1 MITRAGLL
9 CLAALSFSATAKS
22 FQNSYVSF
30 EVPDDWT
37 CVQEGVA
44 WTCTPIKQ
52 PEAKQ
57 AVIVMAAKV
66 AGAEDTIPN
75 FVNYLKQP
83 RRITTKVGTPMPS
96 QVMYSQP
103 RTLAGGTWVQA
114 QHVSSEIQDY
124 YTLYLATVKEQ
135 LAILVSFSAEKNNY
149 AKFNPIFDRALKT
162 LKITADQHV
171 LFPKGR
177 QVNKA
182 ELVGIQTPGADRNS
196 EMALNTPVHRA
207 NPGWLYAVG
216 GIVVAAILGFIVYRR
231 RPARRKSVRPKSS
244 RR

>member
-1 MITRAGLL
+1 MSKIAWVGLL
-9 CLAALSFSATAKS
+9 AFGVNAGAKS

-30 EVPDDWT
+30 EVPDDWA

-44 WTCTPIKQ
+44 WTCTPVKQ

-96 QVMYSQP
+96 QVMYSQT

-135 LAILVSFSAEKNNY
+135 LAILVSFSAEKTNY

-182 ELVGIQTPGADRNS
+182 ELVGIQAPGADLNS
-196 EMALNTPVHRA
+196 EMALNVAGKTKSSVLPAVIA
-207 NPGWLYAVG
+207 GVVLVLAVG
-216 GIVVAAILGFIVYRR
+216 LIVYRR
-231 RPARRKSVRPKSS
+231 RRPKRKPSKSKSS

>member
-1 MITRAGLL
+1 MIRLALL
-9 CLAALSFSATAKS
+9 SLVVAFDASAKS

-30 EVPDDWT
+30 DVPDDWN
-37 CVQEGVA
+37 CAQEGVA
-44 WTCTPIKQ
+44 WTCTPVKQ
-52 PEAKQ
+52 PESKQ
-57 AVIVMAAKV
+57 AVIVVAAKV
-66 AGAEDTIPN
+66 AGPEDTVSN
-75 FVNYLKQP
+75 FVNYLRQP

-96 QVMYSQP
+96 MVMYSQQ
-103 RTLAGGTWVQA
+103 RTLAGTAWVQA

-149 AKFNPIFDRALKT
+149 AKFNPVFDKALKT

-177 QVNKA
+177 NVNKT
-182 ELVGIQTPGADRNS
+182 ELVGIQAPGADPNH
-196 EMALNTPVHRA
+196 EMNLAVPAPKRGPNPSLVILGVAAAAL
-207 NPGWLYAVG
+207 
-216 GIVVAAILGFIVYRR
+216 VAAIIYWRR
-231 RPARRKSVRPKSS
+231 SPPRRKSKRSKGS

>member
-1 MITRAGLL
+1 MKRLTLLGLL
-9 CLAALSFSATAKS
+9 LAFDASAKA

-30 EVPDDWT
+30 EVPDDWN

-44 WTCTPIKQ
+44 WTCTPVKQ
-52 PEAKQ
+52 PDAKQ

-66 AGAEDTIPN
+66 AGPEDTVPN
-75 FVNYLKQP
+75 FVRYLQLP

-96 QVMYSQP
+96 QVMYSQQ
-103 RTLAGGTWVQA
+103 RMLAGQSWVQA

-149 AKFNPIFDRALKT
+149 ARYNPVFDKALKT

-177 QVNKA
+177 NVNKA
-182 ELVGIQTPGADRNS
+182 ELVGIQGPGADPNA
-196 EMALNTPVHRA
+196 EMALGVPNQKKTKISPLLLGGLGLAVLLVLFVALRRA
-207 NPGWLYAVG
+207 
-216 GIVVAAILGFIVYRR
+216 
-231 RPARRKSVRPKSS
+231 PARRKSGRS
-244 RR
+244 RRR